1 VQYKFFQYFSE
12 HKGADGTTTGWGIFG
27 TLVGADGKTNK
38 SGAVL
43 TLGLGGTAPF
53 SSRPHDRYGVAYSQD
68 GVSFPYRDQARPFD
82 LNSENVLE
90 AYYGFAFTQ
99 FIVLTA
105 DLQVIRPM
113 VQLRRTAMLPGV
125 RMVVNF

>member
-1 VQYKFFQYFSE
+1 
-12 HKGADGTTTGWGIFG
+12 
-27 TLVGADGKTNK
+27 
-38 SGAVL
+38 VL
-43 TLGLGGTAPF
+43 TLGLGGTGPF

-68 GVSFPYRDQARPFD
+68 GVSFPYRDRARPFD

-90 AYYGFAFTQ
+90 AFYGFALTS
-99 FIVLTA
+99 FIVMTA

-113 VQLRRTAMLPGV
+113 VQLRRAAMLPGV

>member
-1 VQYKFFQYFSE
+1 MNVARGGSVKRST
-12 HKGADGTTTGWGIFG
+12 HPDWVP
-27 TLVGADGKTNK
+27 LVGADGKTNK

-90 AYYGFAFTQ
+90 AFYGFALTP
-99 FIVLTA
+99 FIV
-105 DLQVIRPM
+105 
-113 VQLRRTAMLPGV
+113 
-125 RMVVNF
+125 